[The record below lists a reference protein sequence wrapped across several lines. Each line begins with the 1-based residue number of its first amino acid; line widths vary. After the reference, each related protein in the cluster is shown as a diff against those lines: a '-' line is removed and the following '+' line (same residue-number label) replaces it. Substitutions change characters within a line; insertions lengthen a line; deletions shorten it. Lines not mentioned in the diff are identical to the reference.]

1 METARGFAYGLVGM
15 CHMMAIAS
23 AIWGCQPVPK
33 AGEAVPVDAAMKP
46 AAPQTQGERLYLRHC
61 AVCHGTTGRGEG
73 YAGLNPPP
81 ADLGSAKVQTQL
93 APQLIKTV
101 HEGRPDTAM
110 GAWRHMLSD
119 QEIEEVVAHLRTF
132 RR

>member
-1 METARGFAYGLVGM
+1 MNTARGFANDLIRM
-15 CHMMAIAS
+15 CHLMVIAS

-33 AGEAVPVDAAMKP
+33 ADDAAP
-46 AAPQTQGERLYLRHC
+46 RQGGSPEAFRTRGEELYLRHC
-61 AVCHGTTGRGEG
+61 ALCHGATGRGEG

-81 ADLGSAKVQTQL
+81 TDLGSARVQTQL

-110 GAWRHMLSD
+110 GAWRHALSE

-132 RR
+132 GR

>member
-1 METARGFAYGLVGM
+1 MDKARGLADGLIR
-15 CHMMAIAS
+15 IAHIAVIVS
-23 AIWGCQPVPK
+23 VIWGCQPIPK
-33 AGEAVPVDAAMKP
+33 ADEPTSGPSGNPEVSRTHGE
-46 AAPQTQGERLYLRHC
+46 ELYLRHC
-61 AVCHGTTGRGEG
+61 AACHGATGTGDG

-101 HEGRPDTAM
+101 HEGRPNTAM
-110 GAWRHMLSD
+110 GAWKHMLSD

-132 RR
+132 RQ

>member
-1 METARGFAYGLVGM
+1 MNKAGGFVSGLIRTG
-15 CHMMAIAS
+15 CMALILS
-23 AIWGCQPVPK
+23 APWGCQPVPR
-33 AGEAVPVDAAMKP
+33 ADEPASSPGQSPDSSRTPGEV
-46 AAPQTQGERLYLRHC
+46 LYLRHC
-61 AVCHGTTGRGEG
+61 AVCHGATGSGEG

-93 APQLIKTV
+93 APQLIKTL

-119 QEIEEVVAHLRTF
+119 QEIEEVVAHLHTF

>member
-1 METARGFAYGLVGM
+1 MDKARGLADGLIR
-15 CHMMAIAS
+15 IAHIVVIVS
-23 AIWGCQPVPK
+23 VIWGCQPIPK
-33 AGEAVPVDAAMKP
+33 ADEPTSRPGGNPEVSRTHGE
-46 AAPQTQGERLYLRHC
+46 ELYLRHC
-61 AVCHGTTGRGEG
+61 AACHGATGTGDG

-119 QEIEEVVAHLRTF
+119 QEIEEVVAHLHTF
-132 RR
+132 RQ

>member
-1 METARGFAYGLVGM
+1 MEKARGFADGLIGIWR
-15 CHMMAIAS
+15 MMVIAS

-33 AGEAVPVDAAMKP
+33 AGETVPVDAAPKP
-46 AAPQTQGERLYLRHC
+46 AEPRTQGERVYLHHC
-61 AVCHGTTGRGEG
+61 AVCHGETGKGEG

-81 ADLGSAKVQTQL
+81 ADLGSARVQTQL

-110 GAWRHMLSD
+110 GAWRHALSE